1 MKDLYKFSSTF
12 FCVLAK
18 GICPVVVAK
27 DYLDG
32 ANSL

>member
-18 GICPVVVAK
+18 GICPVVAVD

-32 ANSL
+32 INSS